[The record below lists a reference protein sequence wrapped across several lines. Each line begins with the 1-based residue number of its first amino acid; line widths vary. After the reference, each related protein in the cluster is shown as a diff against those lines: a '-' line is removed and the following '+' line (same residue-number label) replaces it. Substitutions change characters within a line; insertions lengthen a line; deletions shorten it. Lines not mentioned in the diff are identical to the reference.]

1 MTKEDLE
8 NLSALNRELERD
20 MERLRE
26 LQAAAS
32 GRTSSISGLPHI
44 GVLQDRI
51 GLYLGIIDERKRII
65 MDRVLESILE
75 YAKLN
80 ELVNSIDDPLIRQ
93 AVLRHYAEGLTWRQT
108 ATRIGGGNTADG
120 IRLKVDRYLQMQNR
134 QRNHEE

>member
-20 MERLRE
+20 
-26 LQAAAS
+26 
-32 GRTSSISGLPHI
+32 
-44 GVLQDRI
+44 
-51 GLYLGIIDERKRII
+51 IIDELKRII

-80 ELVNSIDDPLIRQ
+80 EFVNSIDDPLIRQ
-93 AVLRHYAEGLTWRQT
+93 AVLHHYADGLTWRQT

-120 IRLKVDRYLQMQNR
+120 IRLKVDRYLHTQNR
-134 QRNHEE
+134 QKIKDE